1 MNTLYILRHAD
12 AERRAQHDDDH
23 DRPLTTKGEKAAR
36 RLGRFLAATEQ
47 RPEQCI
53 SSTAVRARRT
63 TELVAE
69 GADWDLPLR
78 SVNALYKAQPAD
90 VLEEMQAVDATV
102 TSILLVGHEPA
113 WSATVSSLLGSANVS
128 LSPGTCVR
136 VDTEKAW
143 SDIRFGSGVLRWM
156 VPPSILRK
164 EGLSQ
169 RYPS

>member
-12 AERRAQHDDDH
+12 AERRAKHDDDH
-23 DRPLTTKGEKAAR
+23 ERPLTSEGETAAQ
-36 RLGRFLAATEQ
+36 RLGQFLAATEQ

-53 SSTAVRARRT
+53 SSTAVRAHRT
-63 TELVAE
+63 AELLAE
-69 GADWDLPLR
+69 GADWELPLR

-90 VLEEMQAVDATV
+90 VLEEMHAVDDNV
-102 TSILLVGHEPA
+102 QSILLVGHEPA

-128 LSPGTCVR
+128 LTPGTCVR

-156 VPPSILRK
+156 VPPAILR
-164 EGLSQ
+164 ENGISPAP
-169 RYPS
+169 RP

>member
-23 DRPLTTKGEKAAR
+23 ERPLTAEGETAAH
-36 RLGRFLAATEQ
+36 RLGQFLAATEQ

-63 TELVAE
+63 AALVAE
-69 GADWDLPLR
+69 GADWELPLR

-90 VLEEMQAVDATV
+90 VLEEMHAVDDNV
-102 TSILLVGHEPA
+102 QSILLVGHEPA

-128 LSPGTCVR
+128 LTPGTCVR

-143 SDIRFGSGVLRWM
+143 DDIRFGSGVLRWM
-156 VPPSILRK
+156 VPPAILQEKGISPAPR
-164 EGLSQ
+164 
-169 RYPS
+169 P